1 MANEAYSD
9 TFEPSSI
16 STVGDLTGESESFAS
31 LLQSYNTPFTSVES
45 DGTIKQ
51 SDNSLAYDGGASIPD
66 IDTGGRC
73 PSSIAAGIF
82 LDRKLEL
89 LRLHAKETN
98 TPSVS
103 VQTQARS
110 VLGAHPVNE
119 EESAY
124 TEASLKRLRSVRDEG
139 CTGIDCS
146 KTKKESNEIFPVQ
159 YERLKMEA
167 LKHRVKLQIKVRSML
182 VFVSQPGNP
191 SCMQYCV
198 PDHLASYI
206 QCHRIGSLQ
215 V

>member
-9 TFEPSSI
+9 TFEPSSSSSI

-31 LLQSYNTPFTSVES
+31 LLPSYNTPFTSVES

-51 SDNSLAYDGGASIPD
+51 SDNSYERGASIPD

-89 LRLHAKETN
+89 LRLHAQETS

-124 TEASLKRLRSVRDEG
+124 TEASLRRLRSVRDEG
-139 CTGIDCS
+139 CTGIDCF

-167 LKHRVKLQIKVRSML
+167 LKHRVKLQIKVRNML
-182 VFVSQPGNP
+182 IF
-191 SCMQYCV
+191 C
-198 PDHLASYI
+198 LAT
-206 QCHRIGSLQ
+206 G
-215 V
+215 

>member
-9 TFEPSSI
+9 TFEPSSSII
-16 STVGDLTGESESFAS
+16 STVGDLTGESESSAS
-31 LLQSYNTPFTSVES
+31 RLPSYNTPFTSVES
-45 DGTIKQ
+45 DGTITQ
-51 SDNSLAYDGGASIPD
+51 SDNSYEGGASIPD

-73 PSSIAAGIF
+73 PGSIAAGIF

-89 LRLHAKETN
+89 LRLHAKETS

-110 VLGAHPVNE
+110 ILGAHSVNE

-124 TEASLKRLRSVRDEG
+124 TEASLRRLRSVRDEG

-198 PDHLASYI
+198 P
-206 QCHRIGSLQ
+206 G
-215 V
+215 